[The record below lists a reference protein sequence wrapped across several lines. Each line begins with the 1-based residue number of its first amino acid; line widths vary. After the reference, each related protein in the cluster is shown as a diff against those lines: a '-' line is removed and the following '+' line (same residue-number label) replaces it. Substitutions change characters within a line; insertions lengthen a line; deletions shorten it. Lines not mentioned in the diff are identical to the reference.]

1 MKKRGMTLIELMVAM
16 SIFVI
21 VMTLAIGGYVSISRT
36 RILMG
41 NMKDSQQ
48 KVRIANEMIIRYA
61 RQAEYI
67 KLANDGSSLE
77 LYFDVDTG
85 ETPSAKKFQR
95 SRISNTDPYDLL
107 FYECTD
113 SSPVARACSNWGLGT
128 SLLGGSSG
136 NISLMNPETNP
147 NIFQLDG
154 VLPSV
159 LKLKLMI
166 ASTVPGNS
174 TLSDEMTIQNAII
187 LESIK

>member
-21 VMTLAIGGYVSISRT
+21 VMTLAIGGYVSISKT

-67 KLANDGSSLE
+67 KLASDGSTVE

-85 ETPSAKKFQR
+85 ETPSAKKFER
-95 SRISNTDPYDLL
+95 SRILNTEPYDLL
-107 FYECTD
+107 FYECADGT
-113 SSPVARACSNWGLGT
+113 PVARSCTDWGLGT
-128 SLLGGSSG
+128 SLLGGSTS
-136 NISLMNPETNP
+136 NISLINPETNP

-154 VLPSV
+154 VLPSI

-166 ASTVPGNS
+166 ASTVPGN
-174 TLSDEMTIQNAII
+174 TALSDEMTIQNAII